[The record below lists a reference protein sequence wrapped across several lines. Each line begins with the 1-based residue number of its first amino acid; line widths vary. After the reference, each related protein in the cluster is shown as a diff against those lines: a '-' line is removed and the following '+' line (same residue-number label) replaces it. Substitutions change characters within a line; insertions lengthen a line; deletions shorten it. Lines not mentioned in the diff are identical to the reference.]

1 MTGLTAI
8 TVNAS
13 LLTEHYL
20 APYHM
25 GALPDADAEGQEGL
39 EGAGPY
45 LKVYLKWNGDQGCE
59 TIGEAWFE
67 TYGCPTAIACGSWLM
82 KWAEGKTRA
91 QAMVIEARD
100 LELVLGGLPLGK
112 EHCAAL
118 ATKALQAALRT

>member
-1 MTGLTAI
+1 M
-8 TVNAS
+8 NAS

-20 APYHM
+20 EPHHRGTLA
-25 GALPDADAEGQEGL
+25 DADAEGQEGL

-45 LKVYLKWNGDQGCE
+45 LKVYLKWHGDQ
-59 TIGEAWFE
+59 IGEAWFE

-82 KWAEGKTRA
+82 KWVEGKTKEQA
-91 QAMVIEARD
+91 QVIEPRD

-118 ATKALQAALRT
+118 ATKALQNALRN